1 MESRV
6 KYNESPCIVLI
17 SNEECTIFE
26 YNNAI
31 DFRTLS
37 QLFHDPIQQPL
48 IGTRG
53 PRKKLRPLQEMYVE
67 MRRMSRWNKFQER
80 VIRKLVNEVNS
91 LSQFSQPPRQRRPRR
106 HIGSPPTP
114 ESDIESPTFSTDDE
128 DFDSSRYY

>member
-1 MESRV
+1 HRTDSTLKLSIRGWVTLILKLMRV
-6 KYNESPCIVLI
+6 PLKGK
-17 SNEECTIFE
+17 FE
-26 YNNAI
+26 NARLMDI
-31 DFRTLS
+31 PYLA
-37 QLFHDPIQQPL
+37 
-48 IGTRG
+48 
-53 PRKKLRPLQEMYVE
+53 KLRPLQEMYVE

-128 DFDSSRYY
+128 EFDSSRYY